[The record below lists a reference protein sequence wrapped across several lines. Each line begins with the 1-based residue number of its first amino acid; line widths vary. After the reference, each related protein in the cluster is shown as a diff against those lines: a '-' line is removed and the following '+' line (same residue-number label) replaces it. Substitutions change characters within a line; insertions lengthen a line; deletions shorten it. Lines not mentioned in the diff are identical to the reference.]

1 MGLFN
6 RKKVKNEVE
15 TIIQTDEVLLNAL
28 LKGEPI
34 DRKMA
39 MSIPAVADDVD
50 FICNTIAMIPIK
62 LYKEEK
68 DGIKE
73 IDDPRVDLLN
83 DNTKDTLT
91 GVQFKKALV
100 EDYLLDKGGYAFI
113 KKSRNKVLSLHY
125 VESAQISISK
135 NTDPIFKSYD
145 IMVNGTTYKD
155 FDFLKILRNTK
166 DGASGT
172 SVISQVS
179 KALETAFQEL
189 KYQYSLLKSG
199 GNKRGFLKSDNKL
212 TEEAMNKLKEAW
224 NNLYANDNENKCI
237 VLNNGM
243 DFKECSNSSVE
254 MQLDNTKKSLKQDIH
269 DVFHI
274 KDNWKDTFKTAIQ
287 PIIAEIE
294 CSLNRDLLL
303 ESEKTNHF
311 YAFDLKEI
319 LKGDMKERFEAY
331 KTAKETGWIT
341 PNEIRY
347 LENYDKIEGLD
358 IIAMSLGNVIYDV
371 NTQEYYT
378 PNTDS
383 SKSMSKGGEENEEE
397 QIL

>member
-34 DRKMA
+34 DRQMA

-274 KDNWKDTFKTAIQ
+274 KDNWKETFKTAIQ

>member
-172 SVISQVS
+172 SVN
-179 KALETAFQEL
+179 
-189 KYQYSLLKSG
+189 KY
-199 GNKRGFLKSDNKL
+199 
-212 TEEAMNKLKEAW
+212 
-224 NNLYANDNENKCI
+224 
-237 VLNNGM
+237 
-243 DFKECSNSSVE
+243 
-254 MQLDNTKKSLKQDIH
+254 
-269 DVFHI
+269 
-274 KDNWKDTFKTAIQ
+274 
-287 PIIAEIE
+287 
-294 CSLNRDLLL
+294 
-303 ESEKTNHF
+303 
-311 YAFDLKEI
+311 
-319 LKGDMKERFEAY
+319 
-331 KTAKETGWIT
+331 
-341 PNEIRY
+341 
-347 LENYDKIEGLD
+347 
-358 IIAMSLGNVIYDV
+358 
-371 NTQEYYT
+371 
-378 PNTDS
+378 
-383 SKSMSKGGEENEEE
+383 
-397 QIL
+397 